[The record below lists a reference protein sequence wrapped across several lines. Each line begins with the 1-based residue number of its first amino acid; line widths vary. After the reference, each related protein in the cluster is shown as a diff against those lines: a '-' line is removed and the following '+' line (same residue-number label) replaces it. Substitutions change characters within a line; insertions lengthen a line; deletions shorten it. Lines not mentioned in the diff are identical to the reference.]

1 MEGRRPGGWL
11 PPGRF
16 AAHPLM
22 STAHGDLDEVAFEV
36 VVNNE
41 PTDCC
46 TSDEL
51 SGTLLASTRPCDL
64 CVAPAV
70 RTATRAHP
78 QPRLPPHR
86 PRLVEVGLEVAVGL
100 LHGAHSPTCAF
111 MLASLHLDH
120 VAAHT
125 TTARPHLLTHRAASP
140 CPQDHHQPTSMTP
153 TSMTATS
160 TQHGTGSLRCRPA
173 SIRRSLDQTEVC
185 LLPVRPDHR
194 RRRHRCRRCRR
205 RHHRC
210 RPTTS
215 PTSAQRGRR
224 QGRHCGQAS
233 STLAAAHLPSPSLLP
248 LLPLPSPLSPG
259 ALAAAALGTLLPD
272 AATSAAARGCGRRW
286 RPREQ
291 LLVGVVRSH
300 SPPVCEHSS

>member
-11 PPGRF
+11 PSGRL

-224 QGRHCGQAS
+224 RPA
-233 STLAAAHLPSPSLLP
+233 PPSLPPICHRRRCCLCCP
-248 LLPLPSPLSPG
+248 CHRRSRLALLPPPPW
-259 ALAAAALGTLLPD
+259 
-272 AATSAAARGCGRRW
+272 GRCCRTPP
-286 RPREQ
+286 RPQQPE
-291 LLVGVVRSH
+291 GVVEDGDL
-300 SPPVCEHSS
+300 VSSCSSVS